1 LPRSSISKR
10 KSLSLR
16 RFDDD
21 DDDFEEQRKTKTV
34 TTRAASFDDSV
45 DDDTLLMKNEKKRE
59 DGEKEEEKK
68 TTTFVTPQ
76 RVESW
81 TERKSRFEKYTH
93 QLGEEKKERKKKKM
107 CEVCEGE
114 AKVACTQCFGFGW
127 VNENERLEMSEQEDL
142 KSWFPS
148 WCGHCR
154 GSGVMWC
161 ARCFG
166 SGEFRHP
173 IGFRLFG
180 KEEEEEEEEE

>member
-1 LPRSSISKR
+1 MKTSFFI
-10 KSLSLR
+10 R
-16 RFDDD
+16 RFV
-21 DDDFEEQRKTKTV
+21 DDDFEEQRKTV

-45 DDDTLLMKNEKKRE
+45 DDNDDDDDDDEKKR
-59 DGEKEEEKK
+59 DGENEKKK

-81 TERKSRFEKYTH
+81 TERKSKFEKYTH
-93 QLGEEKKERKKKKM
+93 QLGGEKKERKKKKM
-107 CEVCEGE
+107 CDVCEGE

-127 VNENERLEMSEQEDL
+127 VNENERLEMSEREDL

-180 KEEEEEEEEE
+180 KEEEEEEE